1 LLESDHDSEIAH
13 WDHEPSKC
21 GEGAA
26 ATRFME
32 SDQGY
37 PPADF
42 TPDRRAPR
50 LRYAHMA
57 ILGKRNLLSIVRESA
72 PGLYLDG
79 GELGEILLPGRYIPA
94 GLKSKDKLD
103 VFVYRDSEDRLVA
116 TTETPLAMVGEFA
129 CLKVISVNQNIGAF
143 LDWGLAKDLL
153 LPFREQEIPARV
165 GQQVVV
171 YVCLDVKTNRILATA
186 RLNRHLNRDTPAY
199 RSGQPVNFLITG
211 KTPLGYNAIVE
222 NAHHGLLYQD
232 NLAAPLAAGQKL
244 KGFVRTVRSGGKID
258 LSLDASGY
266 KRVAALTDQIVQ
278 ALERNGGHLAFDDD
292 SSPAVIRQTF
302 GVSKKAFK
310 QALGKLY
317 KARRIRFQ
325 NPGIQLLDNSS
336 WSPGK

>member
-1 LLESDHDSEIAH
+1 
-13 WDHEPSKC
+13 
-21 GEGAA
+21 
-26 ATRFME
+26 
-32 SDQGY
+32 
-37 PPADF
+37 
-42 TPDRRAPR
+42 
-50 LRYAHMA
+50 MA

-94 GLKSKDKLD
+94 DLKPKDKLD

-129 CLKVISVNQNIGAF
+129 CLQVISVNQHVGAF

-165 GQQVVV
+165 GQPVVV

-199 RSGQPVNFLITG
+199 RSGQPVHFLITG

-222 NAHHGLLYQD
+222 NAHRGLLYHN

-278 ALERNGGHLAFDDD
+278 ALERNGGQMAFDDD
-292 SSPAVIRQTF
+292 SSPAAIRQTF

>member
-1 LLESDHDSEIAH
+1 MT
-13 WDHEPSKC
+13 W
-21 GEGAA
+21 
-26 ATRFME
+26 
-32 SDQGY
+32 GY
-37 PPADF
+37 PAADF

-57 ILGKRNLLSIVRESA
+57 ILGKRNILSIVRASA

-94 GLKSKDKLD
+94 GLKPKDKLD

-129 CLKVISVNQNIGAF
+129 CLKVINVNQNIGAF

-153 LPFREQEIPARV
+153 LPFREQEIPVRV

-222 NAHHGLLYQD
+222 NAHRGLLYHD
-232 NLAAPLAAGQKL
+232 HLAAPLAAGQKL

-278 ALERNGGHLAFDDD
+278 ALERNGGQLAFDDD
-292 SSPAVIRQTF
+292 SSPAAIRQTF

-310 QALGKLY
+310 QAHGKLY